1 MNAMNAIIMS
11 LLVIALSGC
20 ASSAHIDKVETSGKV
35 SFGAIRK
42 QVEEQKQTPGKEEDS
57 AVVYHNNPI
66 VTLKA
71 IRTKLDHT
79 QRDGWCRFRKLAT
92 AEPVSLMEF
101 AQLITRWCQIPVQ
114 VTQDAVSLLEGS
126 QQTAVQQNMPIIPG
140 GAPQNP
146 AATGR
151 TTTSNG
157 MVDIS
162 YSGDVEGLL
171 NVVTARLGLSW
182 KKVDRSFLI
191 YNVDAETFYLNS
203 IALENSVSADSTTG
217 ITTTNGVSSGSTS
230 SGGTGTGVGGSTG
243 SMQTA
248 KVSIK
253 TAIWSDIQKTLQI
266 LKSKRGECNT
276 SPSTGSITCVDTGN
290 SLRKIKGYITTENK
304 NLSKQVLFNVR
315 VLSVSLKN
323 NNSFGFSWNA
333 VWQSMSSKYGIKLVN
348 TFAGATGGMTGT
360 FSVLQN
366 VNSPFGGT
374 DAVLNALS
382 EFGTVSIVKE
392 PSVATMNLQVVPIQ
406 VGKVDSYVPGST
418 TVSTPNVGSQTSLQ
432 IGTVTTGFSMTLLPY
447 VMPDMDNQMLLHF
460 SLSLSN
466 FDGVRKITQG
476 TAYAEAPMVSIP
488 INSVQQIRLKPGETL
503 MLTGFDQNDSST
515 TRQGTFSPDNLFLG
529 GNKGG
534 TETRSTL
541 AVLITPVIL
550 D

>member
-1 MNAMNAIIMS
+1 MNKSAIVM
-11 LLVIALSGC
+11 LAALAAVLSGC
-20 ASSAHIDKVETSGKV
+20 AASGRIDKAETSSKISYGT
-35 SFGAIRK
+35 IRK
-42 QVEEQKQTPGKEEDS
+42 QVEEQKQTPTKDEDS
-57 AVVYHNNPI
+57 VVVYHADPI
-66 VTLKA
+66 VTLKP
-71 IRTKLDHT
+71 IRTKLDHA
-79 QRDGWCRFRKLAT
+79 QRDAWCRFKKLAT
-92 AEPVSLMEF
+92 AEPVTVMEF
-101 AQLITRWCQIPVQ
+101 AQLVTRWCQIPVR
-114 VTQDAVSLLEGS
+114 VTQDALSLIKGP
-126 QQTAVQQNMPIIPG
+126 QQSAQPNPVMPTGMQQDPALAA
-140 GAPQNP
+140 GA
-146 AATGR
+146 R
-151 TTTSNG
+151 TNS
-157 MVDIS
+157 MIDIS

-182 KKVDRSFLI
+182 KKDAADRSFLI
-191 YNVDAETFYLNS
+191 YNTDAETFYLNS
-203 IALENSVSADSTTG
+203 IALENSISADSTTG
-217 ITTTNGVSSGSTS
+217 ISTTNGVSSSGTTS
-230 SGGTGTGVGGSTG
+230 GGTGVGGSTG
-243 SMQTA
+243 AMQTA

-253 TAIWSDIQKTLQI
+253 TAIWSDVQKTLDI

-290 SLRKIKGYITTENK
+290 SLRKIKGYIATENK

-315 VLSVSLKN
+315 VLSVSLRN

-333 VWQSMSSKYGIKLVN
+333 VWQSLSSKYGIKLVN

-366 VNSPFGGT
+366 VNSPYAGT

-447 VMPDMDNQMLLHF
+447 VMPDMNNQMLLHF

-476 TAYAEAPMVSIP
+476 NAYAEAPMVSIP

-503 MLTGFDQNDSST
+503 MLTGFDQDDSTT
-515 TRQGTFSPDNLFLG
+515 TRQGTLSPDNMLLG
-529 GNKGG
+529 GNKGA